1 MPVNNHTSALSGQ
14 RGNRAGLGA
23 GVLGTHDLHHSPGQR
38 TPQQGPPS
46 PPSPSFIQSPDPGSL
61 PGEHPARNSHSGLYL
76 LNPHSCVADPNA
88 VLHAHGSLTR
98 SVTLPSAVLTGPT
111 PLTSC
116 KAIHQL
122 GRNSSRSLNKCFLSA
137 DNMPGSVAEAI
148 HRSAHRS
155 ASKRSKRTRTQGV
168 AGPITEGSSGGA
180 LPGPWLQG
188 SSRNALVNKADSRSG
203 QTRFET
209 SALQLRPTS
218 THLTL

>member
-1 MPVNNHTSALSGQ
+1 MTERVAIGPEHSRGRKGSCPSITTPLPSLGKEATGQ
-14 RGNRAGLGA
+14 GWAPGFWGHITRLAKERPSRVHPPHPLHPSSRAQILG
-23 GVLGTHDLHHSPGQR
+23 
-38 TPQQGPPS
+38 
-46 PPSPSFIQSPDPGSL
+46 
-61 PGEHPARNSHSGLYL
+61 HPATNSHSGPYS

-122 GRNSSRSLNKCFLSA
+122 GRNSSRSPNKCFLSA
-137 DNMPGSVAEAI
+137 DDVPGSAAEAI

-168 AGPITEGSSGGA
+168 AGPITEGSSGRA

-188 SSRNALVNKADSRSG
+188 SSRNALVKNQIRAD
-203 QTRFET
+203 
-209 SALQLRPTS
+209 PV
-218 THLTL
+218 